1 MVIFVSSSER
11 VARKF
16 RIEQDTAVAVQF
28 PDKARL
34 HRQQKSKKLKA
45 RCAEK
50 KMQAVEEFASVLR
63 LRSGRRIEQW
73 ESLLETISELK
84 VGHRTGRQEKR
95 VLKRRPKTYK
105 LMQTPRNPNRN
116 RYATAA

>member
-50 KMQAVEEFASVLR
+50 KMHQYPSMQKTRLSRASKNQEEADS
-63 LRSGRRIEQW
+63 
-73 ESLLETISELK
+73 
-84 VGHRTGRQEKR
+84 
-95 VLKRRPKTYK
+95 YA
-105 LMQTPRNPNRN
+105 
-116 RYATAA
+116 ATA